1 MRQVLCRLETLCTYI
16 LCKNSL
22 GLLFLECLQFL
33 LQLCFYL
40 SQSYLCLFFLS
51 QLLLQ
56 LPHPSNAPLQ
66 LT

>member
-1 MRQVLCRLETLCTYI
+1 MPQVLCRWETLCTYYA
-16 LCKNSL
+16 KYSL